1 MTALIAQI
9 STEAADKGLTSLA
22 SGDYGVLG
30 IILAIV
36 LVCLIVFGIFY
47 VRSTQVGLSSKAQR
61 DELQDMLKQTQDAN
75 IKLMAVIDA
84 KDALIEAKDT
94 EIKRLNEDRVTAAKT
109 GTEVVVK
116 ATESMAGIVPV
127 LQNITGQL
135 QQLLARGV

>member
-1 MTALIAQI
+1 MSALIAQVG
-9 STEAADKGLTSLA
+9 TEAADKGLTSLA

-36 LVCLIVFGIFY
+36 LSILVVFGCFY
-47 VRSTQVGLSSKAQR
+47 VRSTQRALKDKDAIIESKSTAMSNLAKEK
-61 DELQDMLKQTQDAN
+61 DD
-75 IKLMAVIDA
+75 VIAA
-84 KDALIEAKDT
+84 KDS
-94 EIKRLNEDRVTAAKT
+94 EIKRLNEDRVAAAKT

-135 QQLLARGV
+135 QQLLARGT

>member
-1 MTALIAQI
+1 MIRLLAQI
-9 STEAADKGLTSLA
+9 STKAADKGLTSLA

-61 DELQDMLKQTQDAN
+61 DELQDMLKQTQDSN
-75 IKLMAVIDA
+75 IKLVVVIDEKDEIIKA
-84 KDALIEAKDT
+84 KDA
-94 EIKRLNEDRVTAAKT
+94 EIQRLNEDRVSAAKT
-109 GTEVVVK
+109 GTEAVIK
-116 ATESMAGIVPV
+116 STESMTGMVPV

-135 QQLLARGV
+135 QQLLARGA